1 MKGIIVAHASNAGW
15 GFVES
20 EGADGQKSKFFFHVR
35 NSPGYIPV
43 LGQEVE
49 FALAPPFKLGQ
60 ADQAIGLRPAQ
71 AADCAM
77 LLFRA
82 VNTQAVKS

>member
-35 NSPGYIPV
+35 NSPAYIPV

-49 FALAPPFKLGQ
+49 FETAPPFRLGQ
-60 ADQAIGLRPAQ
+60 ADQAVNLHLVQAIPAAQ
-71 AADCAM
+71 DCAM

-82 VNTQAVKS
+82 VKS